1 VIPPEVLEGETR
13 QHWYPL
19 LGRNANANQN
29 QGDILIVMSFLVN
42 RFCKQRR
49 KQTWK
54 EIGEVSNCNII

>member
-49 KQTWK
+49 KQT
-54 EIGEVSNCNII
+54 